1 MTQGQHHRKGVEETI
16 TLERVSLPVKKEAL
30 SGAFFWLSAFYLVY
44 CARPGEFAR
53 IFLYIPLAKITGLFA
68 LLSLIVAVGKTPRK
82 FKDLPK
88 EGRFLLIIIALLFLG
103 AVLSPVWRGGAFFS
117 TIDFAKVSVA
127 WILTFLLITSLPRL
141 KRIIFFQSAS
151 VAIICTLAVVKGHS
165 VQRLSGVIG
174 GTYSNPNDLAFAIV
188 LCLPFCLAFFLTA
201 KNGLRKAMWCF
212 AMLIMGVALVLTAS
226 RAGFIDLLVAGAVC
240 LWHFGVK
247 GKRLYLIVATV
258 FFGSV
263 LLLVAGK
270 NLMSRF
276 AAISS
281 ENVTTGQEASA
292 YESYEERK
300 LLMFRS
306 LDAVRQYPI
315 LGVGVGDFAV
325 YSGRWKDV
333 HASYLQI
340 AAEGGLPVLLLYL
353 MFFYRGFVNLKN
365 LRRKKNLDPETKLF
379 AGALV
384 SSLIGFVVGSCFA
397 PEAYQYF
404 PYFTVCYT
412 SVFLA
417 IANERDAS
425 EAGTTKLP
433 IGPMRRFAQA

>member
-1 MTQGQHHRKGVEETI
+1 MI
-16 TLERVSLPVKKEAL
+16 LKKPFASPKTKAL
-30 SGAFFWLSAFYLVY
+30 GRAFFWLSAFYIVY
-44 CARPGEFAR
+44 CARPSEFAR
-53 IFLYIPLAKITGLFA
+53 IFLYIPLAKITGVLA
-68 LLSLIVAVGKTPRK
+68 LLYLAVTKTPRR

-88 EGRFLLIIIALLFLG
+88 EGTCLLAIVALLFLG

-127 WILTFLLITSLPRL
+127 WILTFLLITTLAQL

-151 VAIICTLAVVKGHS
+151 VAFICFIAVLKGHS
-165 VQRLSGVIG
+165 IARLNGVIG

-201 KNGLRKAMWCF
+201 KRGVRKAMWCL
-212 AMLIMGVALVLTAS
+212 AMLVMATALILTAS
-226 RAGFIDLLVAGAVC
+226 RAGFIDVVVAGTVC

-247 GKRLYLIVATV
+247 GKRLHLILATGFMSV
-258 FFGSV
+258 V
-263 LLLVAGK
+263 LLLVAGQRLI
-270 NLMSRF
+270 NRF
-276 AAISS
+276 SAISGTS
-281 ENVTTGQEASA
+281 EVTGEEATA

-300 LLMFRS
+300 LLMFRA
-306 LDAVRQYPI
+306 LDAIREYPI

-353 MFFYRGFVNLKN
+353 VFFYQGFVNLKK
-365 LRRKKNLDPETKLF
+365 LRRRKYLDSETQLF

-384 SSLIGFVVGSCFA
+384 SSLIGFLVGSCFA

-417 IANERDAS
+417 ITKEDEPS
-425 EAGTTKLP
+425 EVVAKRLLPTTV
-433 IGPMRRFAQA
+433 RRFAQA